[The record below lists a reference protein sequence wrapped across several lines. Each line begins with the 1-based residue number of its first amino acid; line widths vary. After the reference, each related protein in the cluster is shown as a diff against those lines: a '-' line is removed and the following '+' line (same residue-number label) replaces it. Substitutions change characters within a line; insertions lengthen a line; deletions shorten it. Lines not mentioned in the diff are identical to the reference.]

1 MADKR
6 AERIAELIKP
16 LRVKPGS
23 KVNLAKDFDPGYK
36 AGFLKKKDGA
46 GLLETGIAMLA
57 DYQARLAAQDTYGV
71 LVCLQALDAGG
82 KDGTIRHVMSGV
94 NPQGVQVTGFK
105 VPSAEELDHDYLW
118 RYARHLPARGDI
130 GIFNRSH
137 YEEVLVV
144 RVHPENLDRQQLPAE
159 AKRKGIWER
168 RYREINDWERYLT
181 DNGFTV
187 VKLFLNLSKEE
198 QRTRFLKRIDLPEKN
213 WKFSAADVRE
223 RARWDDYQ
231 KAFSQMLSATSTSWA
246 PWYVIPADRKWFAR
260 ICAAAAIVHTLVEID
275 PRYPVV
281 SEDRRQQL
289 QAVRRELEAE
299 APKGAPA
306 DPFAAKEAGAKAKA
320 AAAAEAKAAAAAE
333 TAAEAEAKTAA
344 QAQAAAKTAADAAAK
359 ARTAAEAT
367 AVAKT
372 AADAAAKA
380 RTAAKAAAGQAAGD
394 GQRPGGADNKGQ
406 PARASRARGGA
417 PTRGRPAQAARRTS
431 RTQADGRPGSEA

>member
-1 MADKR
+1 
-6 AERIAELIKP
+6 
-16 LRVKPGS
+16 
-23 KVNLAKDFDPGYK
+23 
-36 AGFLKKKDGA
+36 
-46 GLLETGIAMLA
+46 TGIAMLA

-144 RVHPENLDRQQLPAE
+144 RVHPEVLDREQLPAE
-159 AKRKGIWER
+159 ARGKGIWER

-181 DNGFTV
+181 GNGLKV

-198 QRTRFLKRIDLPEKN
+198 QRARFLKRIDLPEKN

-223 RARWDDYQ
+223 RGRWGDYQ
-231 KAFSQMLSATSTSWA
+231 KAFSEMLSATSTRWA

-260 ICAAAAIVHTLVEID
+260 ICAAAVIVHTLVEID

-281 SEDRRQQL
+281 SEDRREQL
-289 QAVRRELEAE
+289 QAVKRELEAE

-306 DPFAAKEAGAKAKA
+306 DPFAAKEAGARAKA
-320 AAAAEAKAAAAAE
+320 AAAAEAKAAEEAS
-333 TAAEAEAKTAA
+333 TAAEAEARAA
-344 QAQAAAKTAADAAAK
+344 EEAKAA
-359 ARTAAEAT
+359 ARTAAEA
-367 AVAKT
+367 AAKAKT
-372 AADAAAKA
+372 AA
-380 RTAAKAAAGQAAGD
+380 RTAARAAAGQAAGD
-394 GQRPGGADNKGQ
+394 GQRPGGADNKAQ

-417 PTRGRPAQAARRTS
+417 STRGRPAQAGHRTS
-431 RTQADGRPGSEA
+431 RTRANGQPGSEA